1 MQEQQFRVPVSLAK
15 RGKENSQD
23 IQAVHQITAEQFFAG
38 KLIDAFVGG
47 GNNADIDGDDLV
59 ITSASLPGNP
69 DTESGMKSLAVLNQP
84 AAFRRLPESLGTF

>member
-59 ITSASLPGNP
+59 ITNSSDLAFLENP
-69 DTESGMKSLAVLNQP
+69 QQ
-84 AAFRRLPESLGTF
+84 LGLRCV

>member
-1 MQEQQFRVPVSLAK
+1 MESVSIPKGPVITGRNTPDYTQYTAFINLSS
-15 RGKENSQD
+15 REYFFGTYDNSC
-23 IQAVHQITAEQFFAG
+23 
-38 KLIDAFVGG
+38 
-47 GNNADIDGDDLV
+47 

>member
-59 ITSASLPGNP
+59 TVSYTHL
-69 DTESGMKSLAVLNQP
+69 DVYKRQL
-84 AAFRRLPESLGTF
+84 FRGRKRSMPVIR

>member
-47 GNNADIDGDDLV
+47 GNNADIDGCLLY
-59 ITSASLPGNP
+59 TS
-69 DTESGMKSLAVLNQP
+69 D
-84 AAFRRLPESLGTF
+84 AADEL